1 MLMTLFLQTV
11 IIMTSFSQKKYA
23 LDILEETGL
32 MNSKFVNIPMDPN
45 AKLLLNQGESLS
57 NPEVEKISW
66 KFKLSYCC

>member
-32 MNSKFVNIPMDPN
+32 MNSKSVNIPMDPN

-57 NPEVEKISW
+57 NSEVEKISW